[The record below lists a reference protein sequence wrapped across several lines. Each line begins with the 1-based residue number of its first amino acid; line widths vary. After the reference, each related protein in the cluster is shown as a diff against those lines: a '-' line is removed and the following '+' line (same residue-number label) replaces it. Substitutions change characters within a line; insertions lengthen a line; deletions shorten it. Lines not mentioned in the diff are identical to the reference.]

1 MKEKLLTI
9 VIPTYNMEKYLDKNL
24 KSLVISDKELM
35 KSLEVLVVNDG
46 SKDGSSAIG
55 HRYQDMYPDT
65 FRVID
70 KENGNYG
77 SCVNRGLKEATGKYI
92 RIMDA
97 DDWYDTA
104 NFELFLRKIRDV
116 NVDKIATIFS
126 EVRPSGKTVMPQPY
140 EPEVVMYIK
149 DVSLVH
155 YIPMH
160 AITYRTQMLRDMNYQ
175 QTEGMSYT
183 DQEWILLPMPYVKTL
198 YYIPL
203 DVYQYFIGREGQTMD
218 NAVIAKAYPQLFHA
232 LQRVLENYLTSL
244 RYAPNQQYVIENIT
258 NTVCWIYYV
267 AFIQANYQ
275 GNTDCVK
282 EMDELIE
289 QAYPSIFERL
299 ENVYCSEYF
308 HFRYVHDWRM
318 NGRPLHLPKTYIRR
332 YKISHS
338 YILLYRIP
346 VILWGKVKRKL
357 YALHKIIKFH

>member
-1 MKEKLLTI
+1 MTDKILTV

-46 SKDGSSAIG
+46 SKDGSSVIG
-55 HRYQDMYPDT
+55 HHYQDMYPYT

-77 SCVNRGLKEATGKYI
+77 SCVNRGLKEAKGKYI

-126 EVRPSGKTVMPQPY
+126 EVRTSGKTIMQQPY
-140 EPEVVMYIK
+140 EPEVVLDMK
-149 DVSLVH
+149 DVTLVH

-160 AITYRTQMLRDMNYQ
+160 AITYRTELLREIHYS
-175 QTEGMSYT
+175 QTEGRSYT

-203 DVYQYFIGREGQTMD
+203 DVYQYYIGREGQTMD
-218 NAVIAKAYPQLFHA
+218 VAVIKKSYPQLFAA
-232 LQRVLENYLTSL
+232 LQRVMEEYSTTVKLAPNPEYVLENVSRTIS
-244 RYAPNQQYVIENIT
+244 
-258 NTVCWIYYV
+258 WIYFV
-267 AFIQANYQ
+267 AFIQANFQ
-275 GNTDCVK
+275 GETECVK

-289 QAYPSIFERL
+289 QSYPSLYRRL
-299 ENVYCSEYF
+299 EEISYSDYF
-308 HFRYVHDWRM
+308 QFRYVHEWRRK
-318 NGRPLHLPKTYIRR
+318 GRPLHLPETYIRV
-332 YKISHS
+332 YKISHL

-346 VILWGKVKRKL
+346 AVLWGKVKRRIVSHLK
-357 YALHKIIKFH
+357 AIQ